1 MDVFHGVSKQST
13 VTSKISWSQIK
24 VTNIITMETFEILL
38 ELPKCDTEIQSEE
51 NVVGRLAPHTIATNI
66 QFVKKMQYLQ
76 SAKNEVCL

>member
-1 MDVFHGVSKQST
+1 MLQ
-13 VTSKISWSQIK
+13 
-24 VTNIITMETFEILL
+24 